1 MYIFWLLCYYS
12 GLFNVLDHCPLDDWW
27 WTVWNLADSSSASS
41 PASPPKSITATT
53 SSSHKQNNTNN
64 TNKESTGSVRGSP
77 PPPLDPTEKSSPS
90 PDLRE
95 KVGAKGEITRSAR
108 RKRRRRL
115 LRRICPWEHRCN
127 RRCCGRSL
135 GAEDEEEGVENRQ
148 IQSPKTPPLSPPP
161 DLPVGNATAAN
172 SARSASGS
180 RRRHCYCLHWIHPS
194 EMPPPPMDLREGAE
208 ERRIRP
214 AGAADTITTTR
225 GGKGWLSER
234 GRETGESRAANDKVA
249 PHHLPRV
256 PLSTRARLS
265 LGSALG
271 SARLIDAF
279 FFKYR
284 HR

>member
-41 PASPPKSITATT
+41 PASPPKSITT

-64 TNKESTGSVRGSP
+64 TNKKSTGSVRGSP

-115 LRRICPWEHRCN
+115 LRRICPWERRCN

-180 RRRHCYCLHWIHPS
+180 YRRHCHCLH
-194 EMPPPPMDLREGAE
+194 
-208 ERRIRP
+208 
-214 AGAADTITTTR
+214 
-225 GGKGWLSER
+225 
-234 GRETGESRAANDKVA
+234 
-249 PHHLPRV
+249 
-256 PLSTRARLS
+256 
-265 LGSALG
+265 
-271 SARLIDAF
+271 
-279 FFKYR
+279 
-284 HR
+284 